1 MPISLSKGQ
10 KISLEKEAGK
20 GLSRVIMG
28 LGWDQKKS
36 EKSGFFGGFFGGGK
50 AIDLDGSCLMFDE
63 SKKLVDTVWFKQL
76 RSKDGSIQHS
86 GDDRTGGG
94 EGDDEQI
101 TVSLTSIPSQVKQL
115 IFTINSFTGQTFQ
128 SVNNAYCRIVN
139 QSDGQEIARYNL
151 TAGGRYTAQIMA
163 KLYWQD
169 GEWKMQALGEG
180 AEGKTFHDM
189 MPLLQAQL

>member
-36 EKSGFFGGFFGGGK
+36 GFFGGGK

-63 SKKLVDTVWFKQL
+63 SKRLVDTVWFKQL

-139 QSDGQEIARYNL
+139 QSDGLEIARYNL

-169 GEWKMQALGEG
+169 GEWQMQAIGEG
-180 AEGKTFHDM
+180 ADGKTFHDM